1 VDRSALA
8 ISPASRPAP
17 ASAEASAPSRARVIT
32 RVDGTGEHLLVA
44 RGKDTV
50 KILSVDDDVSK
61 LAVCRPWNIRYAT
74 QSGDTVYARVTMP
87 PGYVAGKRY
96 PVLAQIY
103 PGTVHTRAEAAG
115 DTLPYVRLSTSW
127 EPALFAAHG
136 YVVVEP
142 SIPLSGGGAD
152 RAKEFPG
159 DVLPAIDSLVAF
171 GVADPDRL
179 AIDGVS
185 FGGYGTAMT
194 IEQTNRFKAAIAR
207 NGLYNLVSMY
217 GQFGPPRRLADDAG
231 EWLWAPGWAEG
242 GQGHLGAPPYGHW
255 DLYRDA
261 SPLTRVDAI
270 STPVLI
276 VAGDMDYAAPLA
288 QSEELFTA
296 LNRLGKPVRF
306 IRYPGEGHGNASAAD
321 LRHLIGQMT
330 AWLDAWLG
338 PR

>member
-1 VDRSALA
+1 
-8 ISPASRPAP
+8 
-17 ASAEASAPSRARVIT
+17 
-32 RVDGTGEHLLVA
+32 
-44 RGKDTV
+44 
-50 KILSVDDDVSK
+50 
-61 LAVCRPWNIRYAT
+61 
-74 QSGDTVYARVTMP
+74 M
-87 PGYVAGKRY
+87 
-96 PVLAQIY
+96 
-103 PGTVHTRAEAAG
+103 
-115 DTLPYVRLSTSW
+115 STSW

-152 RAKEFPG
+152 HAKEFAG
-159 DVLPAIDSLVAF
+159 DILPAIDSLVAF
-171 GVADPDRL
+171 GVADPGRL

-185 FGGYGTAMT
+185 FGGYGTVMA
-194 IEQTNRFKAAIAR
+194 IEQTSRFKGAIAR
-207 NGLYNLVSMY
+207 NGLYNLASMY

-261 SPLTRVDAI
+261 SPLTRVEAI
-270 STPVLI
+270 TTPVLI

-330 AWLDAWLG
+330 AWLDSWLVS
-338 PR
+338 R